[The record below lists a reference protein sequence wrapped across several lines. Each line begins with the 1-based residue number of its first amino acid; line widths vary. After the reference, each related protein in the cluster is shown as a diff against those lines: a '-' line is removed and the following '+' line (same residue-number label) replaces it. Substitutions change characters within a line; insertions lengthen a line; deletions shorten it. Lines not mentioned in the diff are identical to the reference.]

1 MLTVLELL
9 QTIRCWQREGHAVTL
24 ATLVDVENSA
34 PRDPGASFAVCADGR
49 LAGSISGGCV
59 EAALVEE
66 SSAVLASGI
75 ARIVQYGLSDAEAFA
90 VGLTCGGTLRILIER
105 LDPSFC
111 EALENRETLEAMA
124 TRLDAGGI
132 GRRQAV
138 FEDRIV
144 GSLGAPD
151 LDAAVAQEARDG
163 TALAEPHLRT
173 YGEAGEPHGDVEI
186 FLERIAPR
194 PEMYVFGAIDFA
206 QAMVRTGRAIGFHV
220 TLCDARAAFA
230 TPTRFPEAHRVVVA
244 WPHEFLANAP
254 VDERTAIVVLT
265 HDEKFDLPLLTLAL
279 RTRAGYIGAMGSRNT
294 NANRM
299 KSLARA
305 GLTPDELAKLS
316 APIGLDIGAR
326 TPEETA
332 IAIAA
337 EIIALRHHRTGGRL
351 THAQGPL
358 RGRPSVEASL

>member
-1 MLTVLELL
+1 MEAIAPVLELL
-9 QTIRCWQREGHAVTL
+9 QSIRCWQREGHAVAL

-66 SSAVLASGI
+66 SNAVLRDGV
-75 ARIVQYGLSDAEAFA
+75 ARIVAYGLSDADAFA
-90 VGLTCGGTLRILIER
+90 VGLTCGGTLRILVQR
-105 LDPSFC
+105 LDATFC
-111 EALENRETLEAMA
+111 EALEERETLVAMA
-124 TRLDAGGI
+124 TRLDASGA
-132 GRRQAV
+132 GRRLAV
-138 FEDRIV
+138 FEERTV
-144 GSLGAPD
+144 GSLGAGA

-163 TALAEPHLRT
+163 TALSEPHLRT
-173 YGEAGEPHGDVEI
+173 YGTAGEPHGEVEI
-186 FLERIAPR
+186 FLERISPR

-230 TPTRFPEAHRVVVA
+230 TPQRFPEAHRVVVA
-244 WPHEFLANAP
+244 WPHGFLAAAP

-265 HDEKFDLPLLTLAL
+265 HDEKFDIPLLEVAL

-294 NANRM
+294 NRRRLEALTQAGM
-299 KSLARA
+299 SSEEIAR
-305 GLTPDELAKLS
+305 LC

-332 IAIAA
+332 IAIAG
-337 EIIALRHHRTGGRL
+337 EIIALRHNRPGGRL
-351 THAQGPL
+351 TGGTGPL
-358 RGRPSVEASL
+358 RGRP